1 MYLTPGCLLLHLQ
14 EAKGTISGLE
24 DRVHAIEERK
34 GEKRVRKEQDSL
46 ILQWETCDR
55 SAQGMQALYPDS
67 LLMADFFEPGLND
80 FIKDTVMNPKDEEA
94 EDEED
99 EEAEDEEAKVKEDL
113 SGAKVIWGEGNQY
126 QYRAH
131 LIYYFHQVAPLLTKH

>member
-1 MYLTPGCLLLHLQ
+1 
-14 EAKGTISGLE
+14 
-24 DRVHAIEERK
+24 
-34 GEKRVRKEQDSL
+34 
-46 ILQWETCDR
+46 
-55 SAQGMQALYPDS
+55 MQALYPDS
-67 LLMADFFEPGLND
+67 LLMADFFVPGLND

-99 EEAEDEEAKVKEDL
+99 EEAEDEEAEDEEAEDEEAEDEEAEDEEAEDEEAKFKEDL

>member
-1 MYLTPGCLLLHLQ
+1 
-14 EAKGTISGLE
+14 
-24 DRVHAIEERK
+24 
-34 GEKRVRKEQDSL
+34 
-46 ILQWETCDR
+46 
-55 SAQGMQALYPDS
+55 MQALYPDS
-67 LLMADFFEPGLND
+67 LLMADFFVPGLND

-99 EEAEDEEAKVKEDL
+99 EEAEDEEAEDEEAEDEEAKFKEDL